1 MPQKNKAPCDS
12 PRSNSKK
19 KRYNLS
25 EVVSSS
31 SWWQLLPDLIFSDIM
46 MMVGLK
52 SIEDVQKCRQVCQD
66 WNLMVTQMTKLEKG
80 SIRRE
85 AESVAAKEIYKYA
98 RRYANVRFSSYFH

>member
-1 MPQKNKAPCDS
+1 MSQKNKAPCDS
-12 PRSNSKK
+12 ARYNSKK
-19 KRYNLS
+19 KRYNSS

-52 SIEDVQKCRQVCQD
+52 SIEDVRKCRQVCQD

-85 AESVAAKEIYKYA
+85 AESVAAKSNFASMKQ
-98 RRYANVRFSSYFH
+98 F